1 MYRIGVLLLLTC
13 LTLVTVDS
21 EAAAEPTSAGAP
33 PGYDQTIDTAL
44 QEFEAGNFAEARSQ
58 FLKAHAI
65 FPNARTLRALGKA
78 EYELKNYRQA
88 VGYLEQALE
97 SKVRPLTPEQRGETQ
112 RLLDSARGYLGRY
125 FIDVR
130 PPDAKLLLDGTPV
143 SLGDR
148 GSLVLNVG
156 DHVLSIEAEG
166 YLPERRQLRVIG
178 GGTERLSIE
187 LQPVPPPAAPLPAV
201 ALDSSDASSSA
212 AAVPQTEARP
222 LRKKWWL
229 WTGVVAVVAGAAVA
243 GVLLAK
249 REPKTEFERTSS
261 GVTIKVPADLGSN

>member
-1 MYRIGVLLLLTC
+1 MYRIGVFLLLTC

-21 EAAAEPTSAGAP
+21 EAAAEPPSATAP

-88 VGYLEQALE
+88 VGYLEQAVD
-97 SKVRPLTPEQRGETQ
+97 SKVRPLTSEQRVETQ
-112 RLLDSARGYLGRY
+112 RLLESARGYLGRY
-125 FIDVR
+125 FIDVK
-130 PPDAKLLLDGTPV
+130 PPDATLLLDGTPV

-148 GSLVLNVG
+148 GLLVLNVG
-156 DHVLSIEAEG
+156 DHVLSLEAEG

-187 LQPVPPPAAPLPAV
+187 LQPAPSAAAPLPPV
-201 ALDSSDASSSA
+201 ALESDDESSVASA
-212 AAVPQTEARP
+212 PQTEARP

-249 REPKTEFERTSS
+249 REPKTDYERTTS
-261 GVTIKVPADLGSN
+261 GVMIKVPDLGSN